1 MRARE
6 FIREN
11 TVSGSIATVATPLG
25 GMISRSGITK
35 PAKYM
40 NSRQTAKRKKND
52 ARG

>member
-11 TVSGSIATVATPLG
+11 TVSGGIATVSVPLG
-25 GMISRSGITK
+25 GTISRAGISK

-40 NSRQTAKRKKND
+40 NSINPVKRKKTH